1 MKHKHEFMK
10 EEINLVFIRFIVKLI
25 LLPIGNNA

>member
-1 MKHKHEFMK
+1 MKHKHEYVK
-10 EEINLVFIRFIVKLI
+10 GEINLVFIRFIVELI